1 MLASGTTSDH
11 TFPMHKNRVRYSAR
25 FHEEPPPATRCCD
38 MPSCTAMGEYRA
50 PKGRER
56 LNEYFWFCLDHVRE
70 YNKAWDYYAGM
81 SEREIERHLRSD
93 ATWQRPTWPMGFW
106 RTRERAMHDE
116 AMRQYGF
123 HDAGEHA
130 NGPGGYTRHNG
141 HANGAANRMRT
152 PEEEALA
159 LLDLEPPVDFGQ
171 IKARYRE
178 LAKIHHPDTNG
189 GDKTAEERLK
199 QINQAYTTLKASYGA

>member
-1 MLASGTTSDH
+1 
-11 TFPMHKNRVRYSAR
+11 
-25 FHEEPPPATRCCD
+25 
-38 MPSCTAMGEYRA
+38 MGEYRA

-56 LNEYFWFCLDHVRE
+56 LNEYFWFCLNHVRE

-81 SEREIERHLRSD
+81 SEREIEKHLRSD
-93 ATWQRPTWPMGFW
+93 VTWQRPTWPMGFW
-106 RTRERAMHDE
+106 RTRERTMHDE

-123 HDAGEHA
+123 HDAGEA
-130 NGPGGYTRHNG
+130 TNGQRNGFGSNG
-141 HANGAANRMRT
+141 HGGNGYGGGHGGTNRMRT

-178 LAKIHHPDTNG
+178 LAKMHHPDTNG

-199 QINQAYTTLKASYGA
+199 QINQAYTTLKASFGT